1 MKHAVPLLIASST
14 GFAMIAAFFVRPAQ
28 PLTQM
33 AEKWFTV
40 LAAVAFLT
48 AATSLVLHHLKKIA
62 AQQAGWGYSAVT
74 LLAFL
79 ITVAVGLL
87 KVGVPIS
94 PQFPE
99 HPWAGS
105 YQEEGSALWWLF
117 EYVIMPITST
127 MFALL
132 AFFVASAA
140 FRAFRAKNTEALLL
154 LGTAFLI
161 LLSRQ
166 AREAPADSWSL
177 VALFQTGL
185 SASAATVKD
194 VIMQAG
200 QRAMMIGIALGVAAT
215 SLRILLGVDRSYL
228 GSN

>member
-1 MKHAVPLLIASST
+1 MKRAIPMVIASGT
-14 GFAMIAAFFVRPAQ
+14 GFTMILAFFVRPAQ
-28 PLTQM
+28 PLTQL

-48 AATSLVLHHLKKIA
+48 AGTSLVVHHLKKIA
-62 AQQAGWGYSAVT
+62 ALQAGWGYSAITLIAFVVT
-74 LLAFL
+74 L
-79 ITVAVGLL
+79 VVGLL

-94 PQFPE
+94 PQFPD

-127 MFALL
+127 MFSLL
-132 AFFVASAA
+132 AFYVASAA

-154 LGTAFLI
+154 LATAFLI

-166 AREAPADSWSL
+166 ARGTASDEWTLVSL
-177 VALFQTGL
+177 VQSGL
-185 SASAATVKD
+185 SASSATVKD

-215 SLRILLGVDRSYL
+215 SLRVLLGMDRSYL
-228 GSN
+228 GSD

>member
-1 MKHAVPLLIASST
+1 
-14 GFAMIAAFFVRPAQ
+14 MILAFFVRPAQ
-28 PLTQM
+28 PLTQL

-48 AATSLVLHHLKKIA
+48 AGTSLVLHHLKKIV
-62 AQQAGWGYSAVT
+62 AQQAGWGYSAITLIAFMVT
-74 LLAFL
+74 L
-79 ITVAVGLL
+79 VVGLL

-94 PQFPE
+94 PQFPDY
-99 HPWAGS
+99 PWAGS

-127 MFALL
+127 MFSLL
-132 AFFVASAA
+132 AFYVASAA

-154 LGTAFLI
+154 LATAFLI

-166 AREAPADSWSL
+166 ARGTSSDDWTLLSL
-177 VALFQTGL
+177 LQTGL
-185 SASAATVKD
+185 SASSATVKD

-215 SLRILLGVDRSYL
+215 SLRVLLGLDRSYL
-228 GSN
+228 GSE